1 LFDIRVKQ
9 ISKRKKIAQ
18 CKKAKAKQ
26 KNNYLNL
33 LRRSGFAHIS
43 ANKFSG
49 VHFYIFD
56 KGLNYHVF
64 VFTWLPILVCEGLG
78 HQMD

>member
-9 ISKRKKIAQ
+9 ISKRKKNAQ
-18 CKKAKAKQ
+18 CKKAKAKKAKAKQ

-33 LRRSGFAHIS
+33 LRRSGFARIS
-43 ANKFSG
+43 ANNFSG
-49 VHFYIFD
+49 VHFCIFV

-64 VFTWLPILVCEGLG
+64 VLFLASYRGL
-78 HQMD
+78 